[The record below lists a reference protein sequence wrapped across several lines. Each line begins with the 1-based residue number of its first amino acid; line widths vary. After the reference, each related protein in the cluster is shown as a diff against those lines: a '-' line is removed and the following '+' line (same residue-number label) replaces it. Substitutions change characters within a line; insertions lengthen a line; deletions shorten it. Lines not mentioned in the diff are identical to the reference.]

1 MQKRQRLSGK
11 TGVFVDKMQSSELAT
26 QGISGN
32 TVPNEYTFLND
43 GAGAAFALVAFDWK
57 GTPESIAMEYFFRSN
72 ATQGVWG
79 IWSPMNT
86 RF

>member
-11 TGVFVDKMQSSELAT
+11 TGVFVDKMQSSERSDPRGL
-26 QGISGN
+26 GN
-32 TVPNEYTFLND
+32 TVSNEYTFLND

-57 GTPESIAMEYFFRSN
+57 GTPESCYGKSFRSN

-79 IWSPMNT
+79 IRSPMNA